1 MDDNKF
7 LIHIEIA
14 EKSYGI
20 WIKREEEQVV
30 REAAKSIRNKM
41 LQYRQRYAKSDVD
54 VKDLLAMVALQLSIN
69 NLQLK
74 DKNDTVPFT
83 DKIQELTTKME
94 AFLKEQ

>member
-1 MDDNKF
+1 MDDDKF

-20 WIKREEEQVV
+20 WIKRDEEQTV
-30 REAAKSIRNKM
+30 REAAKVIRNKM

-69 NLQLK
+69 NLQLE
-74 DKNDTVPFT
+74 DKNDTLPFSE
-83 DKIQELTTKME
+83 KIQVLTQKLELY
-94 AFLKEQ
+94 LKEN

>member
-1 MDDNKF
+1 MDDDKF

-14 EKSYGI
+14 EKSYGV

-30 REAAKSIRNKM
+30 REAAKMLRNKM

-69 NLQLK
+69 NLQLE
-74 DKNDTVPFT
+74 DKNDTQPFT
-83 DKIQELTTKME
+83 EKIQALTNKLELY
-94 AFLKEQ
+94 LKES

>member
-1 MDDNKF
+1 MDDDKF

-30 REAAKSIRNKM
+30 REAAKVIRNKM
-41 LQYRQRYAKSDVD
+41 IQYRQRYAKSDVD

-69 NLQLK
+69 NLQLE
-74 DKNDTVPFT
+74 DKNDTLPFSE
-83 DKIQELTTKME
+83 KIQVLTQKLELY
-94 AFLKEQ
+94 LKEN

>member
-1 MDDNKF
+1 MDDDKF

-20 WIKREEEQVV
+20 WIRREEEQVV
-30 REAAKSIRNKM
+30 REAAKVIRNKM

-54 VKDLLAMVALQLSIN
+54 VKDLLAMVALQLSIH

-83 DKIQELTTKME
+83 DKIQELTNTVE
-94 AFLKEQ
+94 QFLKEQ

>member
-1 MDDNKF
+1 MDDDKF

-20 WIKREEEQVV
+20 WIKREEEQIV
-30 REAAKSIRNKM
+30 REAAKVIRNKM

-54 VKDLLAMVALQLSIN
+54 VKDLLAMVALQLSIY

-83 DKIQELTTKME
+83 DKIQELTNKME
-94 AFLKEQ
+94 VFLKEQ